1 MKQQTAV
8 EWLINRHFG
17 GVENCTLDFKKHIE
31 QAKQMEKEQ
40 MCNHFREGYMFAN
53 SPMLSVDEN
62 GKIIQSMMKYGELY
76 YNKKYKL

>member
-8 EWLINRHFG
+8 EWLIQQINQDYP
-17 GVENCTLDFKKHIE
+17 EMTWAYKEECII
-31 QAKQMEKEQ
+31 AKQMEKEQ

-62 GKIIQSMMKYGELY
+62 GEIIQSMMKYGELY